1 MRVGLAASLLVSSVC
16 GAFAQSAEPAPAFEV
31 ASVKVSAVGEGQR
44 VRTDAIATSPD
55 GVTMTNIRLKSVVQW
70 AYHLQPIQVTGPGW
84 IESNRYDIMAKAS
97 GPVSKDQ
104 LRLMVQTLLAQR
116 FKLTCHKET
125 KEMPAYVVTVA
136 KGGHKM
142 KPSEGEGEMDAKPS
156 GKGLIVAFTHVT
168 MAQLSEMTQSPL
180 QGVVV
185 DQTGL
190 TGAWDF
196 SLDATSFAMTQP
208 TGIDDLINMVIQAIN
223 EQLGLKIEQ
232 KKIPAELLTVDHAEK
247 VPVEN

>member
-1 MRVGLAASLLVSSVC
+1 MS
-16 GAFAQSAEPAPAFEV
+16 
-31 ASVKVSAVGEGQR
+31 
-44 VRTDAIATSPD
+44 
-55 GVTMTNIRLKSVVQW
+55 
-70 AYHLQPIQVTGPGW
+70 
-84 IESNRYDIMAKAS
+84 
-97 GPVSKDQ
+97 
-104 LRLMVQTLLAQR
+104 
-116 FKLTCHKET
+116 
-125 KEMPAYVVTVA
+125 
-136 KGGHKM
+136 
-142 KPSEGEGEMDAKPS
+142 
-156 GKGLIVAFTHVT
+156 
-168 MAQLSEMTQSPL
+168 QSPL

-196 SLDATSFAMTQP
+196 SLDASSFAMTQP

>member
-1 MRVGLAASLLVSSVC
+1 M
-16 GAFAQSAEPAPAFEV
+16 
-31 ASVKVSAVGEGQR
+31 
-44 VRTDAIATSPD
+44 
-55 GVTMTNIRLKSVVQW
+55 VQW

-97 GPVSKDQ
+97 GPVSHDQ
-104 LRLMVQTLLAQR
+104 LRQMMQTLLAQR
-116 FKLTCHKET
+116 FKLTYHTEN

-142 KPSEGEGEMDAKPS
+142 KQSEGEGEMDVKPT
-156 GKGLIVAFTHVT
+156 GRGLIVAFTHVT
-168 MAQLSEMTQSPL
+168 MEQLTDLTQSPL

-190 TGAWDF
+190 KGAWDF
-196 SLDATSFAMTQP
+196 TLDASSFAMTQP
-208 TGIDDLINMVIQAIN
+208 TGIEDAINMVIQAVN

-232 KKIPAELLTVDHAEK
+232 KKVPAELLTVDHADK